1 MFAFL
6 DGFLEPIVNI
16 VDQYLEEGYN
26 FVNSLDALYKIGG
39 VAAAGIIFFMGLW
52 ALIKTLSKIIIVVG
66 VIAGLWFLYD
76 SGALDSFIGG

>member
-1 MFAFL
+1 MFGFL

-16 VDQYLEEGYN
+16 VDQYLQDGYD
-26 FVNSLDALYKIGG
+26 FVMNLDALYKIGG

-66 VIAGLWFLYD
+66 VLAGLWFLYD
-76 SGALDSFIGG
+76 SGALNQFIGG